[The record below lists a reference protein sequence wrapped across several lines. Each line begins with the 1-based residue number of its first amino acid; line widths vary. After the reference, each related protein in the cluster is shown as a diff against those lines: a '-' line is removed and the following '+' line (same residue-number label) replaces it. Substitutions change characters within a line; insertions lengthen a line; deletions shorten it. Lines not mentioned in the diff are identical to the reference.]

1 VKQLRQCCRKA
12 LTMYLVLAML
22 VLGCFP
28 YDAMAVMIPSDL
40 ESAGVAIGMD
50 RAADIQKIQAALES
64 KLVMQRLTD
73 LGLSVDE
80 VQQSMAKLTT
90 QELHSV
96 ASNLDGLQ
104 TGGDFGLVIGILV
117 VVVLVLLIVF
127 LAKRA

>member
-1 VKQLRQCCRKA
+1 MKQLHQCFRKA
-12 LTMYLVLAML
+12 LTIYLVLALL
-22 VLGCFP
+22 VLGCLP

-40 ESAGVAIGMD
+40 DSAGVAIGMD
-50 RAADIQKIQAALES
+50 RAADIQKIQTALES

-73 LGLSVDE
+73 LGLSVEE

-90 QELHSV
+90 QELHNV
-96 ASNLDGLQ
+96 AANLDGLQ
-104 TGGDFGLVIGILV
+104 TGGELGLIIGILV

>member
-1 VKQLRQCCRKA
+1 MKQLRQCCRKA